1 LERGIRLNILITGSN
16 GFVGKSLLETLLSKK
31 EYLIS
36 AVVRDKKNY
45 LPSDYRLIEIKNF
58 SEKGIWKGH
67 LKDIDV
73 IVHTAGRAHKFKKR
87 SKESLKEYQKDNVS
101 DTLNLA
107 KQAAKS
113 GVKRFIFLS
122 SIKVNGEETIS
133 GKKFKP
139 EDTPK
144 PEDFYAISKLEA
156 EKGLFDLSE
165 KTKME
170 IVCIRP
176 PLIYGPGVKGNLALL
191 IRFIRKGIPLPL
203 ASITSNRRSLV
214 SLTNLTSLIEVC
226 LLHPKA
232 ANEVFLVSDDEDL
245 STSELILKLSKAIK
259 KPVRLLGLP
268 LPLLK
273 FLLFISQNERL
284 AHRLL
289 SNLQVD
295 ITKTINLLEWS
306 PTVNLE
312 QGLRSII
319 DK

>member
-1 LERGIRLNILITGSN
+1 MNILLTGSN
-16 GFVGKSLLETLLSKK
+16 GFVGKSLLETFLSKK

-36 AVVRDKKNY
+36 AVVRDKKSY

-58 SEKGIWKGH
+58 SEEGIWKGH

-87 SKESLKEYQKDNVS
+87 TRESLKEYQKDNVS

-122 SIKVNGEETIS
+122 SIKVNGEETIL
-133 GKKFKP
+133 GQKFKP
-139 EDTPK
+139 EDNPK
-144 PEDFYAISKLEA
+144 PQDYYAISKLEA
-156 EKGLFDLSE
+156 EKGLFDISA
-165 KTKME
+165 KTNME

-191 IRFIRKGIPLPL
+191 MKFIRKGIPLPL

-214 SLTNLTSLIEVC
+214 SLTNLTALIEVC
-226 LLHPKA
+226 LVHPKA
-232 ANEVFLVSDDEDL
+232 ANEVFLVSDNEDL
-245 STSELILKLSKAIK
+245 STSELILKLSKALQ
-259 KPVRLLGLP
+259 KPIRLLGVP
-268 LPLLK
+268 LPVLK
-273 FLLFISQNERL
+273 FILLFSKNERL

-295 ITKTINLLEWS
+295 ITKTINFLDWS
-306 PTVNLE
+306 PAISLD
-312 QGLRSII
+312 QGLKSIVEKKI
-319 DK
+319 